1 MKIILGSKSPRRREL
16 IQSLGLAAEIEL
28 RSKEIDEVFP
38 MDMNPY
44 DVAGYLAKL
53 KSTPLLPGL
62 KENELLITSDT
73 VVLRDSEIL
82 GKPAHRE
89 DAMAMIGSLSNKK
102 HQVITG
108 VHLETF
114 NKSITISNITEVH
127 FEKLTEEE
135 IAFYVDNFKPYDKA
149 GAYGI
154 QEWIGYIG
162 ISKIDGCYYNVMGL
176 PLNALYQTMKREFS
190 EFTSLRSQ

>member
-190 EFTSLRSQ
+190 EFTSLRPQ

>member
-28 RSKEIDEVFP
+28 RSKEVEEIFP
-38 MDMNPY
+38 DDMNPH
-44 DVAGYLAKL
+44 DVAGYLANL
-53 KSTPLLPGL
+53 KATPLLPDL
-62 KENELLITSDT
+62 KDQELLITSDT
-73 VVLRDSEIL
+73 VVLRGNEIL
-82 GKPAHRE
+82 GKPENRE
-89 DAMAMIGSLSNKK
+89 EAISMIASLSANK

-108 VHLETF
+108 VHLQTTE
-114 NKSITISNITEVH
+114 KSLTISNTTEVH
-127 FEKLTEEE
+127 FEALTNEE
-135 IAFYVDNFKPYDKA
+135 ITFYVDNFKPYDKA

-176 PLNALYQTMKREFS
+176 PLNALYQTMKRKFPA
-190 EFTSLRSQ
+190 FTSLRSQ

>member
-28 RSKEIDEVFP
+28 RSKEVEEIFP
-38 MDMNPY
+38 EDMNPH

-53 KSTPLLPGL
+53 KANPLLLDL
-62 KENELLITSDT
+62 KDNELLITSDT
-73 VVLRDSEIL
+73 VVLRENEIL
-82 GKPAHRE
+82 GKPENRE
-89 DAMAMIGSLSNKK
+89 EAISMITSLSAKK

-108 VHLETF
+108 VHLQTTE
-114 NKSITISNITEVH
+114 KSLTISNTTEVH
-127 FEKLTEEE
+127 FEALTNEE
-135 IAFYVDNFKPYDKA
+135 IAFYVDIFKPYDKA

-190 EFTSLRSQ
+190 SFTSLRSQ

>member
-28 RSKEIDEVFP
+28 RSKEVEEIFP
-38 MDMNPY
+38 EDMNLH

-53 KSTPLLPGL
+53 KAAPLLPDL
-62 KENELLITSDT
+62 KDQELLITSDT
-73 VVLRDSEIL
+73 VVLRENEIL
-82 GKPAHRE
+82 GKPENRE
-89 DAMAMIGSLSNKK
+89 EAISMITSLSAKK

-108 VHLETF
+108 VHLQTTE
-114 NKSITISNITEVH
+114 KSLTISNTTEVH
-127 FEKLTEEE
+127 FEALTNEE

-176 PLNALYQTMKREFS
+176 PLNALYQTMKRDFS
-190 EFTSLRSQ
+190 SFTSLKSQ

>member
-28 RSKEIDEVFP
+28 RSKDVEEVFP
-38 MDMNPY
+38 EDMNRH

-53 KSTPLLPGL
+53 KATPLLPNL
-62 KENELLITSDT
+62 KDNELLITSDT
-73 VVLRDSEIL
+73 VVLRENEIL
-82 GKPAHRE
+82 GKPENRE
-89 DAMAMIGSLSNKK
+89 EAISMIGSLCGKQ

-108 VHLETF
+108 VHLQTTK
-114 NKSITISNITEVH
+114 KSLTISNTTEVH
-127 FEKLTEEE
+127 FEALTNEE

-176 PLNALYQTMKREFS
+176 PLNALYQTMKREFPL
-190 EFTSLRSQ
+190 FTSLRSQ